1 MSDIFDRDRAGELIS
16 IHDPDY
22 PKIYRLIK
30 EAQRIIA
37 EINTSYHTEDEI
49 RRLFS
54 ELTGTAIDETTVI
67 CQPFYTDFG
76 KNICLGKDVFINTAC
91 TFIDR
96 GGIILE
102 DHVLLGPNVNL
113 ITTNHSY
120 NPSDRRSTISKPI
133 RVCESAWIGAC
144 AIILPGVTIG
154 KNAIVAAGSVVTKD
168 VPADTVVGGNPA
180 KFIKYIS
187 EE

>member
-16 IHDPDY
+16 THDPDY
-22 PKIYRLIK
+22 PEIYKLIK
-30 EAQRIIA
+30 EAQRITA
-37 EINTSYHTEDEI
+37 EINTVYHTEDEI

-54 ELTGTAIDETTVI
+54 ELTGAAVDETTVI

-76 KNICLGKDVFINTAC
+76 KNIRLGKDVFINTAC

-96 GGIILE
+96 GGITLE

-113 ITTNHSY
+113 ITTNHAF
-120 NPSDRRSTISKPI
+120 NPADRRSTISKPI
-133 RVCESAWIGAC
+133 RVCENAWIGAC

-154 KNAIVAAGSVVTKD
+154 RNAVVAAGSVVTKD
-168 VPADTVVGGNPA
+168 VSAESVVGGNPA